1 LQPSF
6 LSRSCARTIQ
16 LASRCS
22 YPAQTCVLC
31 AFTATLFPQKALT
44 KLKEL
49 GTRLSA
55 PLPRPAPGTLSVE
68 FTLQGPQNTKTQNTA
83 LRRARP
89 KHKNTKHRAP
99 KHRAPKH
106 RGDSPIYRIF
116 YPAPSPKTAF
126 PPFPL
131 LKPNWLHAGRS
142 TDTFKCRDV
151 LNIRLALHLGRHV
164 NEHWSLG
171 APR

>member
-1 LQPSF
+1 MH
-6 LSRSCARTIQ
+6 TD
-16 LASRCS
+16 
-22 YPAQTCVLC
+22 V
-31 AFTATLFPQKALT
+31 TA
-44 KLKEL
+44 
-49 GTRLSA
+49 
-55 PLPRPAPGTLSVE
+55 APGTYLSVE

-142 TDTFKCRDV
+142 TDTYRDEF
-151 LNIRLALHLGRHV
+151 IICDATSFSRHRLLLCSWVAV
-164 NEHWSLG
+164 S
-171 APR
+171 P